1 MKMSKLFQRT
11 LIIMVVLFG
20 IIATVT
26 SILSGWTLSRRLTEE
41 YESKGTAIAKSIA
54 DSSVEL
60 LLNRDA
66 STVQTIIDQFLEIQG
81 VSYVFVTDEQG
92 DIISHTFV
100 PAIPREV
107 LDIKGEKQRTV
118 VRDIRIEGMGD
129 VINVSAPILVG
140 VVGYVHLGMDKK
152 IIRASIWSAI
162 IGQQSLMF
170 VIFLVSVLVA
180 RLLVRHVSQPLS
192 KLSEYVKQLA
202 AHDFSLP
209 ATVQSNLALL
219 PGESRD
225 EIGELAAS
233 FIHMEQALKHSIEHL
248 KEATAA
254 KERIESELK
263 IAHDIQMSILPKIFP
278 PFPDRSEFDLY
289 ATIESAREVGGD
301 FYDFSLVDEHHLW
314 FAIGDVSGKGVPAS
328 LFMSATKT
336 LLRAIAGKGNRP
348 DAILAELNEE
358 LCRDNDSGMFVT
370 IFHGILHIPSGKLEY
385 SNGGHNLPYV
395 LSRNGTVEPLENTG
409 GMALGVLKDI
419 RYRAKTIQL
428 QAGEGLFLYTDGVTE
443 AMDSA
448 DNLFSDRRL
457 CEFLQRA
464 NGSSPVELIRGVL
477 GELERFSSGAEQ
489 SDDITTLAIHYLS
502 DNNHGSTT
510 MNEQMSILFKN
521 KLSEIERLGQV
532 VEEFAALHHLPPNLI
547 FEINVALE
555 EVLTNVISYGYEDS
569 DEHDIMM
576 RLSCEEGEV
585 MAEIEDDGRPFNPLE
600 AAEPDTNKPL
610 EERPVGGLGIHLVR
624 KLMDDVEYKRQQ
636 GKNLLMMKKRIPAA

>member
-1 MKMSKLFQRT
+1 M
-11 LIIMVVLFG
+11 IVLFG

-26 SILSGWTLSRRLTEE
+26 SILSGWTLSQRLTEE
-41 YESKGTAIAKSIA
+41 YQSKGTAIAKSIA

-107 LDIKGEKQRTV
+107 LDLKGEKQRTV

-129 VINVSAPILVG
+129 FINVSAPILVG

-170 VIFLVSVLVA
+170 IIFLVSVLVA
-180 RLLVRHVSQPLS
+180 RLLVRRVSQPLS

-209 ATVQSNLALL
+209 VTVQSNLALL

-233 FIHMEQALKHSIEHL
+233 FIHMEKALKQSIENL
-248 KEATAA
+248 KETTAA

-301 FYDFSLVDEHHLW
+301 FYDFSLIDDHHLW

-409 GMALGVLKDI
+409 GMALGVLKDTK
-419 RYRAKTIQL
+419 YRAKTIQL

-477 GELERFSSGAEQ
+477 SELERFSSGAEQ
-489 SDDITTLAIHYLS
+489 SDDITTLAIHYLGE
-502 DNNHGSTT
+502 DNHGSTT

-532 VEEFAALHHLPPNLI
+532 VEEFGALHHLPPNLV

-555 EVLTNVISYGYEDS
+555 EILTNVISYGYEDS

-576 RLSCEEGEV
+576 RLSCEEGKV
-585 MAEIEDDGRPFNPLE
+585 MAEVEDDGRPFNPLD
-600 AAEPDTNKPL
+600 ASEPDTNKPL

-624 KLMDDVEYKRQQ
+624 KFMDDVEYKRQQ

>member
-20 IIATVT
+20 IIATAT
-26 SILSGWTLSRRLTEE
+26 SILSGWTLYRRLTEE
-41 YESKGTAIAKSIA
+41 YQSKGTAIAKSVA
-54 DSSVEL
+54 DASVEI

-66 STVQTIIDQFLEIQG
+66 STVQTIIDQFLEIKG
-81 VSYVFVTDEQG
+81 VSYVFVTDAQG
-92 DIISHTFV
+92 EIVSHTFV
-100 PAIPREV
+100 PAIPEEV
-107 LDIKGEKQRTV
+107 LRIKGEKHGTTV
-118 VRDIRIEGMGD
+118 QDVHIQGMGD
-129 VINVSAPILVG
+129 FINVSSPILVG
-140 VVGYVHLGMDKK
+140 VVGYAHIGMDKR

-170 VIFLVSVLVA
+170 VIFLASIVVA
-180 RLLVRHVSQPLS
+180 RLLVSRVSQPLS
-192 KLSEYVKQLA
+192 KLTEYVKQLT

-209 ATVQSNLALL
+209 AAVQSDLELL
-219 PGESRD
+219 PGKSRD
-225 EIGELAAS
+225 EVGELAAS
-233 FIHMEQALKHSIEHL
+233 FIHMEQALQQSIQNL
-248 KEATAA
+248 KVTTAA

-301 FYDFSLVDEHHLW
+301 FYDFSLIDDHHLW

-328 LFMSATKT
+328 LFMAATKI

-395 LSRNGTVEPLENTG
+395 LSQNGTVEPLENTG
-409 GMALGVLKDI
+409 GMALGVLKDT

-428 QAGEGLFLYTDGVTE
+428 RVGEGLFLYTDGVTE
-443 AMDSA
+443 AMDSE
-448 DNLFSDRRL
+448 DNLFSNRRL
-457 CEFLQRA
+457 HEFLQRA
-464 NGSSPVELIRGVL
+464 NGASPTELIRGVL
-477 GELERFSSGAEQ
+477 GEVKRFASGAEQ

-502 DNNHGSTT
+502 GDNHDDTT
-510 MNEQMSILFKN
+510 MSKPMAIPFKN

-532 VEEFAALHHLPPNLI
+532 MEEFAELYHLPPNLV
-547 FEINVALE
+547 FEINLALE
-555 EVLTNVISYGYEDS
+555 EILTNVISYGYDDS
-569 DEHDIMM
+569 DEHEIMI
-576 RLSCEEGEV
+576 RLSCNGEEVTAEV
-585 MAEIEDDGRPFNPLE
+585 EDDGRPFNPLE
-600 AAEPDTNKPL
+600 AAEPDTSKPL

-624 KLMDDVEYKRQQ
+624 KFMDAVEYKRQQ
-636 GKNLLMMKKRIPAA
+636 GKNLLAMKKRIPST